1 MAIKQVIPKRKV
13 EQFDAFQK
21 LADLADAADVVIA
34 IADADED
41 GKTYVRKDGAWIEL
55 PGLADGAV
63 TNAKVAANAAIAST
77 KLAAAAD
84 IAALTAARATPAAY
98 SVDPADIAAV
108 LVALGVMEA
117 DAG

>member
-1 MAIKQVIPKRKV
+1 MAIKGTIPKSKE
-13 EQFDAFQK
+13 EQLAAFSK

-34 IADADED
+34 IADAAED

-63 TNAKVAANAAIAST
+63 TDAKVAVDAAIAST

-84 IAALTAARATPAAY
+84 IAALTAARETPAAY